1 MYQTSMQSVISFLVP
16 LAHKASYEG
25 KVAVE
30 AISGH
35 ASAIDYIG
43 IPAVCFTDPELA
55 SVGYTKNKLKK
66 LE

>member
-1 MYQTSMQSVISFLVP
+1 MP

-55 SVGYTKNKLKK
+55 SVGYTKTS
-66 LE
+66 